1 MEKLNIGEE
10 VIKNR
15 EESFNMMAFKLSN
28 KVQYRQEG
36 DKGLL
41 FMVSDEGDV
50 KSVFL
55 NETGKIIIEFCDGEH
70 SIDDIAK
77 KICEEFESCLEE
89 VINDVE
95 EFVFNLKK
103 EGWICNA

>member
-1 MEKLNIGEE
+1 MKKSNVREEIVKNGEE
-10 VIKNR
+10 L
-15 EESFNMMAFKLSN
+15 FNMKAFRLSN

-41 FMVSDEGDV
+41 FMVSEEGDV

-55 NETGKIIIEFCDGEH
+55 NETGKIIIEFCDGKH
-70 SIDDIAK
+70 SIDDVAK
-77 KICEEFESCLEE
+77 RICEEFESSLEQ

-95 EFVFNLKK
+95 EFVFNLNK
-103 EGWICNA
+103 EGWICNV